1 MRLSHPEVE
10 GTIQAS
16 KWLSCR
22 ALLDAK
28 EMEALLSFL
37 PSFSIYNVS
46 ELVDLQT
53 ARFSIEDFLA
63 KYIDYVATIKAGLIP
78 DQVLFKPYFS
88 ASFSATSKALYAMKV
103 KDGKY
108 IIKAKEPVVQLS
120 LHHFTYC
127 FEQQKFHS
135 MIHSE
140 EAVTW
145 GLQFSFPQLYAN
157 SNDNDIVEVY
167 KDENNP
173 NTILY
178 KALSKWI
185 RSHTTPT
192 PFMIEGKQKN
202 ATFRLGKE
210 SFAWAKKH
218 PQIETFRL
226 SL

>member
-1 MRLSHPEVE
+1 
-10 GTIQAS
+10 
-16 KWLSCR
+16 
-22 ALLDAK
+22 
-28 EMEALLSFL
+28 
-37 PSFSIYNVS
+37 
-46 ELVDLQT
+46 
-53 ARFSIEDFLA
+53 
-63 KYIDYVATIKAGLIP
+63 
-78 DQVLFKPYFS
+78 
-88 ASFSATSKALYAMKV
+88 
-103 KDGKY
+103 
-108 IIKAKEPVVQLS
+108 
-120 LHHFTYC
+120 
-127 FEQQKFHS
+127 

-173 NTILY
+173 NSALY

-210 SFAWAKKH
+210 SFAWAKEH
-218 PQIETFRL
+218 PQLETFRL